1 MKVKW
6 GTLGITVALL
16 VLAGSIFFAG
26 IRVSTTLSSK
36 TKSVQQQVKRE
47 AIAFIYAFRSSSIE
61 DRVINPEDLKKGYQF
76 ADSFLSKSGAK

>member
-6 GTLGITVALL
+6 GTLGIIVALL

-26 IRVSTTLSSK
+26 IKISTTVSSE

-47 AIAFIYAFRSSSIE
+47 AIAFIHAYRNSSKE
-61 DRVINPEDLKKGYQF
+61 DRVITSDDLKNGYQF